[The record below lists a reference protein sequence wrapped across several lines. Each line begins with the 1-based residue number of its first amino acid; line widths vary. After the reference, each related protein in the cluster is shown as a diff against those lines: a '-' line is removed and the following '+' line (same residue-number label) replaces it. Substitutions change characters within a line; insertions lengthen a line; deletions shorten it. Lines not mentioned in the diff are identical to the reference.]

1 MFKNKRF
8 LFCENLIF
16 FTKTIYF
23 LLEVWYNIGE
33 KKKRLNC
40 NITTILQTIRKEA
53 ELIYKKGGMEMKI
66 TTVGRQMD
74 VPRDLKELFETK
86 LLKFDK
92 FFKDEAEAV
101 ITISRKKNLE
111 CLELMITANGTL
123 FRSEESDTTFR
134 NALDKA
140 VDTIERQIRKNKT
153 RLEKKFKGSSYD
165 IEAFLGE
172 DYDVEEEGEFEIRT
186 KTFSFKPMSVEEAIL
201 QMNLL
206 RHEFFVFTNMDTD
219 DVNVVYKRK
228 NGGYGLIVPG

>member
-1 MFKNKRF
+1 
-8 LFCENLIF
+8 
-16 FTKTIYF
+16 
-23 LLEVWYNIGE
+23 
-33 KKKRLNC
+33 
-40 NITTILQTIRKEA
+40 
-53 ELIYKKGGMEMKI
+53 MKI

-74 VPRDLKELFETK
+74 VPRDLKELFEEK
-86 LLKFDK
+86 LVKFDK

-101 ITISRKKNLE
+101 ITLSRKKNYE

-123 FRSEESDTTFR
+123 FRSEEIDTTFR

-153 RLEKKFKGSSYD
+153 RLEKKFRGSGFDFGGFVGSD
-165 IEAFLGE
+165 ET
-172 DYDVEEEGEFEIRT
+172 DEEEREFEIRT

-206 RHEFFVFTNMDTD
+206 EHEFFVFTNMDTD

-228 NGGYGLIVPG
+228 NGGYGLIVPD

>member
-1 MFKNKRF
+1 
-8 LFCENLIF
+8 
-16 FTKTIYF
+16 
-23 LLEVWYNIGE
+23 
-33 KKKRLNC
+33 
-40 NITTILQTIRKEA
+40 
-53 ELIYKKGGMEMKI
+53 MKI

>member
-1 MFKNKRF
+1 
-8 LFCENLIF
+8 
-16 FTKTIYF
+16 
-23 LLEVWYNIGE
+23 
-33 KKKRLNC
+33 
-40 NITTILQTIRKEA
+40 
-53 ELIYKKGGMEMKI
+53 MKI

-74 VPRDLKELFETK
+74 VPRDLKELFESK

-123 FRSEESDTTFR
+123 FRSEEADMTFR

-140 VDTIERQIRKNKT
+140 IDTIERQIRKNKT
-153 RLEKKFKGSSYD
+153 RLEKKFKGSGYD
-165 IEAFLGE
+165 IDAFLGD
-172 DYDVEEEGEFEIRT
+172 DYDREEEEEFEIRT
-186 KTFSFKPMSVEEAIL
+186 KTISFKPMSVEEAIL

-206 RHEFFVFTNMDTD
+206 EHEFFVFTNMDTD

-228 NGGYGLIVPG
+228 NGGYGLIIPE